1 MDSGFTSV
9 ALSAS
14 AGTVG
19 ITALVMP
26 ANRASSEVGKMF
38 VEYPAPAA
46 AKPPSSP
53 ATGWRPAALK
63 ASAASGGITT
73 NAESAMIEPT
83 TPTNPTV

>member
-1 MDSGFTSV
+1 MAF
-9 ALSAS
+9 SAS

-26 ANRASSEVGKMF
+26 ANSASRDVGKML

-46 AKPPSSP
+46 ANPPSRP
-53 ATGWRPAALK
+53 ATGWRPAALN
-63 ASAASGGITT
+63 ARAASGGITT